1 MHVNILQSPM
11 VEQITDVC
19 LDSLLEL
26 ERSVGLSCESCR
38 VTEVKWGYIQKISK
52 PKTGSIY
59 HWPAWMSVLIHLSC
73 KRSCAHYFTIDDDG

>member
-38 VTEVKWGYIQKISK
+38 VTEVK
-52 PKTGSIY
+52 
-59 HWPAWMSVLIHLSC
+59 
-73 KRSCAHYFTIDDDG
+73 